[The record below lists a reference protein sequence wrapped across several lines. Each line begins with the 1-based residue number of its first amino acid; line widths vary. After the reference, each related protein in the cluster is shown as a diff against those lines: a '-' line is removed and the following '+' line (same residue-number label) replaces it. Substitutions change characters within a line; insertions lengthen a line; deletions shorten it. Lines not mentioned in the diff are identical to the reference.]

1 MVQSHMFKAIFSFKD
16 AKENR
21 YFREYVDN
29 IQKTFSLSEL
39 SYFEMNLETWRQL
52 WRVLEM
58 SDILLVI
65 VDARFPVSH
74 STLNLLPNF

>member
-1 MVQSHMFKAIFSFKD
+1 M
-16 AKENR
+16 KENR

-29 IQKTFSLSEL
+29 ISKSFPLSEL

-58 SDILLVI
+58 SDIILVI
-65 VDARFPVSH
+65 VDARFPVSF
-74 STLNLLPNF
+74 TFKKLVYLRN